1 MGNDVLAVLVLE
13 GSLWDFAP
21 RSDFPAPAEP
31 PAAVVLQ
38 RRPQRHLK
46 PAGALGA
53 IAGGNRNTIGYDRQ
67 ARQYRPQSSATE
79 CLAVKTKPVEE
90 TVKERMSTRNLW
102 FDCRPLVIGQNGRNN
117 GGLAEMGVRRKTA
130 FHSSNRQNV
139 RSLADRKTIPNK
151 WRSRG
156 LHDFKAI
163 RVRRELQREQR
174 ITSQHPES
182 SCKRWFGFRGGSRPS
197 LIKVLRSS
205 SRTEHRCGRITPCRG
220 ARICCHWRMRLQSS
234 SPKRPLSPLLPPP

>member
-1 MGNDVLAVLVLE
+1 MFSQIGNDVFDVLVFD
-13 GSLWDFAP
+13 GSRSELVS

-31 PAAVVLQ
+31 HAAVVLQ

-102 FDCRPLVIGQNGRNN
+102 FDCYPLVIGQNGRNN
-117 GGLAEMGVRRKTA
+117 GGLAEVVVRRKTA

-139 RSLADRKTIPNK
+139 RSLTDRKSIPDN
-151 WRSRG
+151 WRSRRS
-156 LHDFKAI
+156 HDFNAI
-163 RVRRELQREQR
+163 RGP
-174 ITSQHPES
+174 H
-182 SCKRWFGFRGGSRPS
+182 
-197 LIKVLRSS
+197 
-205 SRTEHRCGRITPCRG
+205 
-220 ARICCHWRMRLQSS
+220 
-234 SPKRPLSPLLPPP
+234 

>member
-1 MGNDVLAVLVLE
+1 MVVLAFLGFG
-13 GSLWDFAP
+13 GSVRRFVCAP
-21 RSDFPAPAEP
+21 GFPRPPEP
-31 PAAVVLQ
+31 HPSVVLQ
-38 RRPQRHLK
+38 RRSQRHLK

-139 RSLADRKTIPNK
+139 RSLADRKTIPNNL
-151 WRSRG
+151 RSPA
-156 LHDFKAI
+156 LHHFNAI
-163 RVRRELQREQR
+163 RVPPDLQREQR
-174 ITSQHPES
+174 ITSQH
-182 SCKRWFGFRGGSRPS
+182 RG
-197 LIKVLRSS
+197 IVLQKMVRFLWW
-205 SRTEHRCGRITPCRG
+205 I
-220 ARICCHWRMRLQSS
+220 AAIID
-234 SPKRPLSPLLPPP
+234 